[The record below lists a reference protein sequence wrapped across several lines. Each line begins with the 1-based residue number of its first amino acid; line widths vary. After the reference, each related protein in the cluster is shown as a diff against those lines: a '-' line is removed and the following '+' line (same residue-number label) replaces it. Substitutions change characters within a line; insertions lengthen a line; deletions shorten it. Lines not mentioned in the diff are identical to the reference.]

1 MFHGVS
7 SMKRMDIKRD
17 AQPYLDR
24 SEFRS
29 VLQWLS
35 RRFHFLTPN
44 EFLTTERAGVLLTF
58 DDGFAN
64 NAKNV
69 LPLLEEY
76 QAPAVF
82 FVTIQHI
89 VEPRNWLLATRKMA
103 IEGWGS
109 EGSVPEDHARD
120 WYDGMS
126 LEQLRSVASHP
137 LITIGAHSVSHPF
150 LTQSRDE
157 QVLQEVQQSR
167 MWLEEQTGRTV
178 DLFAYPTGDYDERIM
193 ALTKMAGYR
202 AAFAADGTKELNSP
216 YAIPRIGIYSS
227 KRWYLMLK
235 LSGLHRR
242 PLPARRLI

>member
-82 FVTIQHI
+82 FVTTQH
-89 VEPRNWLLATRKMA
+89 VMEPRNWLPATKIMA
-103 IEGWGS
+103 AKEWGDENEVDDVS
-109 EGSVPEDHARD
+109 KD
-120 WYDGMS
+120 WYDGMTI
-126 LEQLRSVASHP
+126 EQLQQASSSSFV
-137 LITIGAHSVSHPF
+137 TIGAHTVTHPF
-150 LTQSRDE
+150 LTRCSDEEVHFELSESRT
-157 QVLQEVQQSR
+157 
-167 MWLEEQTGRTV
+167 WLEKQTVRTV
-178 DLFAYPTGDYDERIM
+178 DLFAYPTGDYDERVM
-193 ALTKMAGYR
+193 ALTKDVGYR